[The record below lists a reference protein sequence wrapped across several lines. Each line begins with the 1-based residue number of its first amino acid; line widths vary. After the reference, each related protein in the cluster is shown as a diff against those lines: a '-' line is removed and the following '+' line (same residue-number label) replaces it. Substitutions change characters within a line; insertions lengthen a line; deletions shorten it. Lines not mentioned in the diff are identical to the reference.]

1 MDEVE
6 ASDTAILVCSLSSQ
20 CMMLWSC
27 SSSTKGEATSVMVAP
42 AGDVS
47 GCSVKWEC
55 WSRETDREREGRGM
69 YVVYVWEW
77 ESKAE
82 GGECEMERTGDSRV
96 KNEIEGQTYES
107 ERTI

>member
-1 MDEVE
+1 
-6 ASDTAILVCSLSSQ
+6 
-20 CMMLWSC
+20 
-27 SSSTKGEATSVMVAP
+27 
-42 AGDVS
+42 
-47 GCSVKWEC
+47 
-55 WSRETDREREGRGM
+55 M

-107 ERTI
+107 ERTIQTYLYRTREPRVSQRQQDEESVSKGWTMRVIYVYGEG